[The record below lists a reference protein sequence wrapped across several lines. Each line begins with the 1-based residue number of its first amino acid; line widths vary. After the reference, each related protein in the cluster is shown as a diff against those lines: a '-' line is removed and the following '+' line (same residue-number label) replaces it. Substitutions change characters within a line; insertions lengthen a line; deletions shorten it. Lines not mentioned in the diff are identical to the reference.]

1 MVTIY
6 IVYETNKN
14 YDLMLEVVGSS
25 QKEAIFKNFKKLLVS
40 SYPRLQKC
48 LFGAVTL
55 TGNVDIDRYKYSGYG
70 IEFD

>member
-6 IVYETNKN
+6 IVYEINKN
-14 YDLMLEVVGSS
+14 YD
-25 QKEAIFKNFKKLLVS
+25 VS
-40 SYPRLQKC
+40 SYPTLQKC